1 MSKLQWKGSTLL
13 APVPAALVSCG
24 TLEKPN
30 ALTIAWTG
38 ITCSDPPMTYISVRP
53 ERYSYDI
60 IKESGEFVINLT
72 SGAMARATDFCGV
85 RSGREM
91 DKLAATGLTVE
102 PAKEIAAP
110 VIAQSPL
117 ALECRVKQIIP
128 LGSHDMFLAE
138 IVAVDVE
145 ERLLDEAGKLHLEK
159 AGLMAYSHGEYFA
172 MGKKI
177 GSFGYSVRKKRPK
190 NPTGKR
196 KNKRLPFRL
205 SGRRFCFLGSLQ
217 GASRPAGPRRVAPRG
232 GRRTGCPPGRCLRF
246 AAASGGAAP

>member
-72 SGAMARATDFCGV
+72 SGAMARATD
-85 RSGREM
+85 
-91 DKLAATGLTVE
+91 LTVA
-102 PAKEIAAP
+102 PAKELAAP

-196 KNKRLPFRL
+196 KK
-205 SGRRFCFLGSLQ
+205 
-217 GASRPAGPRRVAPRG
+217 
-232 GRRTGCPPGRCLRF
+232 
-246 AAASGGAAP
+246 

>member
-1 MSKLQWKGSTLL
+1 MSKIQWKGSTLL

-24 TLEKPN
+24 TMENPN
-30 ALTIAWTG
+30 ALTVAWTG

-53 ERYSYDI
+53 ERYSYEI
-60 IKESGEFVINLT
+60 IKNSGEFVINLT
-72 SGAMARATDFCGV
+72 TGAMARATDFCGV

-91 DKLAATGLTVE
+91 DKLAAAGLTAE
-102 PAKEIAAP
+102 PANAVSAP
-110 VIAQSPL
+110 VITQSPL
-117 ALECRVKQIIP
+117 SLECRVRQIIP

-145 ERLLDEAGKLHLEK
+145 EKLLDEAGKLRLEK

-190 NPTGKR
+190 NPNGKKR
-196 KNKRLPFRL
+196 K
-205 SGRRFCFLGSLQ
+205 
-217 GASRPAGPRRVAPRG
+217 
-232 GRRTGCPPGRCLRF
+232 
-246 AAASGGAAP
+246 

>member
-60 IKESGEFVINLT
+60 IKESGEFVINLP

-91 DKLAATGLTVE
+91 DKLAATDLTVE

-196 KNKRLPFRL
+196 KK
-205 SGRRFCFLGSLQ
+205 
-217 GASRPAGPRRVAPRG
+217 
-232 GRRTGCPPGRCLRF
+232 
-246 AAASGGAAP
+246 